1 MGSLAIIARQ
11 KGFKVTG
18 CDQDVYPPMSNLL
31 KKNNIEVI
39 KGWSKKQVD
48 LKPDIFIIGN
58 SLKRENQLVKL
69 ILEKKLNFISGPQ
82 WLYENI
88 LKDKVVIS
96 ISGTHGKTTTTSLI
110 ADIFVR
116 AKLDPTFIIGGKI
129 LGQENKSILGTGDYL
144 IVEADESDAS
154 FLHLN
159 PEISVVT
166 NIDNDHLD
174 YYENNLEKLD
184 STFLQFLE
192 NLPFFGSAIICTDS
206 ERSKKVFEN
215 LSRPKI
221 SYGFDKKADYFIK
234 DLKQQAKFQKFKI
247 IRNST
252 GKEIS
257 LELTLSGKHNALNAT
272 AAFIVAQKAGIN
284 TKVIKDSFKN
294 FGGVS
299 RRLEFKADLK
309 IGGKSVTLIDDYGH
323 HPTELKA
330 TIEALKSTNPNK
342 KICMIFQP
350 HRYSRSTL
358 LFNEFIDCL
367 RDVDTSI
374 ILDIYSAGEQ
384 NLQKISS
391 YDFVNALIE
400 KKKNAFFAKNLKEI
414 CDKYEPKAYG
424 KYKKWCDEYFYLP
437 HRKEARGLGGIFY
450 DYLDSDDWNKDFLF
464 TKNVG
469 QTFIQTYK
477 KIVKNTITD
486 EWNAEDKK
494 MQYHRRSRY
503 VEFNLLHDRGTKF
516 GLQTDGNIEAIFM
529 SLPPFASW

>member
-1 MGSLAIIARQ
+1 MKLSNIKRIHFIGIGGVGMVGIAEMLINQGFNVSGSDL
-11 KGFKVTG
+11 V
-18 CDQDVYPPMSNLL
+18 
-31 KKNNIEVI
+31 KNKNTIRLNSLGA
-39 KGWSKKQVD
+39 K
-48 LKPDIFIIGN
+48 IFIGHNEKNVRN
-58 SLKRENQLVKL
+58 SDVVVYSSAVNISNPEMKAAKSLNITL
-69 ILEKKLNFISGPQ
+69 IPRAEMLSSLMRGFQ
-82 WLYENI
+82 
-88 LKDKVVIS
+88 S
-96 ISGTHGKTTTTSLI
+96 IAVAGSHGKTTTTSLI

-129 LGQENKSILGTGDYL
+129 LGQENKSILGTGEYL

-192 NLPFFGSAIICTDS
+192 NLPFFGSAIICIDS
-206 ERSKKVFEN
+206 DRSKKVFEI

-234 DLKQQAKFQKFKI
+234 DLKQQATFQKFKI

-309 IGGKSVTLIDDYGH
+309 IDGKSATLIDDYGH

-414 CDKYEPKAYG
+414 C
-424 KYKKWCDEYFYLP
+424 
-437 HRKEARGLGGIFY
+437 
-450 DYLDSDDWNKDFLF
+450 
-464 TKNVG
+464 
-469 QTFIQTYK
+469 
-477 KIVKNTITD
+477 KILESEIKGNEIIVTQG
-486 EWNAEDKK
+486 A
-494 MQYHRRSRY
+494 
-503 VEFNLLHDRGTKF
+503 
-516 GLQTDGNIEAIFM
+516 GNIVDISNSIKAIYK
-529 SLPPFASW
+529 

>member
-1 MGSLAIIARQ
+1 M
-11 KGFKVTG
+11 
-18 CDQDVYPPMSNLL
+18 
-31 KKNNIEVI
+31 
-39 KGWSKKQVD
+39 
-48 LKPDIFIIGN
+48 
-58 SLKRENQLVKL
+58 
-69 ILEKKLNFISGPQ
+69 
-82 WLYENI
+82 
-88 LKDKVVIS
+88 
-96 ISGTHGKTTTTSLI
+96 
-110 ADIFVR
+110 
-116 AKLDPTFIIGGKI
+116 
-129 LGQENKSILGTGDYL
+129 
-144 IVEADESDAS
+144 
-154 FLHLN
+154 
-159 PEISVVT
+159 
-166 NIDNDHLD
+166 
-174 YYENNLEKLD
+174 D

-192 NLPFFGSAIICTDS
+192 NLPFFGSAIICIDS
-206 ERSKKVFEN
+206 DRSKKVFET

-234 DLKQQAKFQKFKI
+234 DLKQQPTFQKFKI

-257 LELTLSGKHNALNAT
+257 LELNLSGKHNALNAT

-309 IGGKSVTLIDDYGH
+309 IDGKSATLIDDYGH

-414 CDKYEPKAYG
+414 CKILES
-424 KYKKWCDEYFYLP
+424 E
-437 HRKEARGLGGIFY
+437 I
-450 DYLDSDDWNKDFLF
+450 KD
-464 TKNVG
+464 NE
-469 QTFIQTYK
+469 I
-477 KIVKNTITD
+477 IVTQG
-486 EWNAEDKK
+486 A
-494 MQYHRRSRY
+494 
-503 VEFNLLHDRGTKF
+503 
-516 GLQTDGNIEAIFM
+516 GNIVDISNSIKAIYK
-529 SLPPFASW
+529 